1 MSEQQIFNFTEEN
14 FLLEDDFCISKSNE
28 EVYHFLN
35 TWPNWS
41 ENILNIYGPEK
52 SGKTFLLSI
61 FAQKN
66 SFIKISKK
74 EINKSNI
81 DYILKQKKIIIED
94 ISNEIDNEL
103 LFLIYNHFKSNE
115 NFLVFSSL
123 VDTANLNFFL
133 NDLNSRFKSV
143 FNIEIHNPSDNLLY
157 SILLKGISDRQ
168 ITLEPKIIDY
178 ILGKIERTYLAVNT
192 FVKLIDKKNLIDK
205 KKITKKLVN
214 SILERN

>member
-14 FLLEDDFCISKSNE
+14 FFFEDDFCISKSNE

-41 ENILNIYGPEK
+41 ENIVNIYGPEK

-123 VDTANLNFFL
+123 ADTANLNFFL

-192 FVKLIDKKNLIDK
+192 FVKLMDKKNLVDK

-214 SILERN
+214 SILEGN

>member
-14 FLLEDDFCISKSNE
+14 FFFEDDFCISKSNE

-41 ENILNIYGPEK
+41 ENIVNIYGPEK

-74 EINKSNI
+74 EINKNNI

-123 VDTANLNFFL
+123 VDTANLNFSL

-157 SILLKGISDRQ
+157 SILSKGISDRQ

-192 FVKLIDKKNLIDK
+192 FVKLMDKKNLIDK

>member
-14 FLLEDDFCISKSNE
+14 FFLEDDFCISKSNE

-41 ENILNIYGPEK
+41 DNIVNIYGPEK

-81 DYILKQKKIIIED
+81 DCILKQKKIIIED

-123 VDTANLNFFL
+123 YDTANLSFSL
-133 NDLNSRFKSV
+133 NDLNSRLNSV

-192 FVKLIDKKNLIDK
+192 FVKLMDKKNLIDK
-205 KKITKKLVN
+205 KKLLK
-214 SILERN
+214 S

>member
-1 MSEQQIFNFTEEN
+1 MNEQQIFNFSEEN
-14 FLLEDDFCISKSNE
+14 FFLEDDFCISKSNE

-35 TWPNWS
+35 TWPNWN
-41 ENILNIYGPEK
+41 ENIVNIYGPEK

-74 EINKSNI
+74 EISKSNI

-103 LFLIYNHFKSNE
+103 LFLIYNHFNSNE
-115 NFLVFSSL
+115 NFLIFSSL
-123 VDTANLNFFL
+123 YDTANLNFSL
-133 NDLNSRFKSV
+133 NDLNSRLKSV

-178 ILGKIERTYLAVNT
+178 ILDKIERTYLAVNT
-192 FVKLIDKKNLIDK
+192 FVKLIDKKNFIDK
-205 KKITKKLVN
+205 KKITKKLIN

>member
-14 FLLEDDFCISKSNE
+14 FFFEDDFCISKSNE

-35 TWPNWS
+35 IWPNWS
-41 ENILNIYGPEK
+41 ENIVNIYGPEK

-115 NFLVFSSL
+115 NFLIFSSL
-123 VDTANLNFFL
+123 YDTAKLNFSL

-157 SILLKGISDRQ
+157 SILLKEISDRQ

-205 KKITKKLVN
+205 KKISKKLVN

>member
-14 FLLEDDFCISKSNE
+14 FFFEDDFCISKSNE

-41 ENILNIYGPEK
+41 ENIVNIYGPEK

-74 EINKSNI
+74 EINKNNI

-115 NFLVFSSL
+115 NFLIFSSL
-123 VDTANLNFFL
+123 YDTAKLNFSL

-192 FVKLIDKKNLIDK
+192 FVKLIDKKNLVDK

-214 SILERN
+214 SILEGN

>member
-1 MSEQQIFNFTEEN
+1 MNEQQIFNFSEEN
-14 FLLEDDFCISKSNE
+14 FFLEDDFCISKSNE
-28 EVYHFLN
+28 EVYNFLN

-41 ENILNIYGPEK
+41 ENIVNIYGPEK
-52 SGKTFLLSI
+52 SGKTFLLSV

-66 SFIKISKK
+66 SFVKISKK
-74 EINKSNI
+74 EISKSNI

-103 LFLIYNHFKSNE
+103 LFLIYNHFKSND

-123 VDTANLNFFL
+123 YDTANLSFSL
-133 NDLNSRFKSV
+133 NDLNSRLNSV

-157 SILLKGISDRQ
+157 SILSKGISDRQ

-192 FVKLIDKKNLIDK
+192 FVKLMDKKNLIDK

>member
-1 MSEQQIFNFTEEN
+1 MNEQQIFNFTEEN
-14 FLLEDDFCISKSNE
+14 FFLEDDFCISKSNE

-41 ENILNIYGPEK
+41 ENIVNIYGPEK

-66 SFIKISKK
+66 SFIKISNK

-94 ISNEIDNEL
+94 ISDEIDNEL

-115 NFLVFSSL
+115 NFLIFSSL
-123 VDTANLNFFL
+123 IDTANLSFSL

-168 ITLEPKIIDY
+168 ITLEPKIIDF

-192 FVKLIDKKNLIDK
+192 FVKLMDKKNLVDK

>member
-14 FLLEDDFCISKSNE
+14 FFLEDDFCISKSNE

-35 TWPNWS
+35 TWPNWR
-41 ENILNIYGPEK
+41 ENIVNIYGPEK

-74 EINKSNI
+74 EISKRNI
-81 DYILKQKKIIIED
+81 DYILKQKKLIIED

-115 NFLVFSSL
+115 NFLIFSSL
-123 VDTANLNFFL
+123 HDTANLSFSL
-133 NDLNSRFKSV
+133 KDLNSRFKSI

-157 SILLKGISDRQ
+157 SILLKSFSDRQ
-168 ITLEPKIIDY
+168 IALERKIIDF
-178 ILGKIERTYLAVNT
+178 ILSKIERSYLAINT
-192 FVKLIDKKNLIDK
+192 FVKLIDRKNLVDK
-205 KKITKKLVN
+205 KKITKKVIN
-214 SILERN
+214 SILEKN

>member
-1 MSEQQIFNFTEEN
+1 M
-14 FLLEDDFCISKSNE
+14 
-28 EVYHFLN
+28 
-35 TWPNWS
+35 
-41 ENILNIYGPEK
+41 
-52 SGKTFLLSI
+52 
-61 FAQKN
+61 
-66 SFIKISKK
+66 
-74 EINKSNI
+74 
-81 DYILKQKKIIIED
+81 
-94 ISNEIDNEL
+94 
-103 LFLIYNHFKSNE
+103 IYNHFKSNE
-115 NFLVFSSL
+115 NFLIFSSL
-123 VDTANLNFFL
+123 YDTAKLNFSL

-192 FVKLIDKKNLIDK
+192 FVKLMDKKNLIDK

>member
-14 FLLEDDFCISKSNE
+14 FFFEDDFCISKSNE

-41 ENILNIYGPEK
+41 ENIVNIYGPEK

-74 EINKSNI
+74 EINKNNI

-123 VDTANLNFFL
+123 VDTANLNFSL
-133 NDLNSRFKSV
+133 NDLNSRFKSI

>member
-14 FLLEDDFCISKSNE
+14 FFLEDDFCISKSNE

-41 ENILNIYGPEK
+41 ENIVNIYGPEK

-123 VDTANLNFFL
+123 VDTANLNFSL

-157 SILLKGISDRQ
+157 SILLKEISDRQ

-192 FVKLIDKKNLIDK
+192 FVKLMDKKNLIDK